1 MSERVNRAKPGRGR
15 STHRSCDH
23 QVTLWVPRS
32 PISPKPAHAIVRLI
46 GEVGE
51 RGTRMALVKLPSQ
64 GASIWHFSATAAPI

>member
-32 PISPKPAHAIVRLI
+32 PISPKPAH
-46 GEVGE
+46 VGATFTNLTE
-51 RGTRMALVKLPSQ
+51 TGTRHR
-64 GASIWHFSATAAPI
+64 ASYW